1 MGDPRNVAHAKK
13 VSQEK
18 HHKQKHAPPKPGPAP
33 TRRKTVQTETKSATN
48 STAPQAEVPKPTQ
61 PVEPTQLEKSLVV
74 LSKLKE
80 LEFHSRAN
88 IEKLAELSL
97 TIEEELKQK
106 AFAEAIGAVYAA
118 QDAFQSKILKLIE
131 DYESECARLSGSA
144 WRALLISPDFDS
156 FAQSFCA
163 PTGPQF
169 RTILKPESQNL
180 TDMKTKNLFTVA
192 VISAGLAFGVTAQ
205 AKEEKHEEQT
215 INAADVPAAVQQAAQ
230 AEAKGGTIV
239 RWEKEGANFEAV
251 IDKNGKQIGVEMNAN
266 GKVLSKHNEAKEHK
280 EKGEK
285 Y

>member
-18 HHKQKHAPPKPGPAP
+18 HHKHKHPPKAGPAP
-33 TRRKTVQTETKSATN
+33 SQRARNVQTETKSATN

-61 PVEPTQLEKSLVV
+61 PAEPTQLEKSLVV

-118 QDAFQSKILKLIE
+118 QDAFQSKILKLIK

-144 WRALLISPDFDS
+144 
-156 FAQSFCA
+156 
-163 PTGPQF
+163 
-169 RTILKPESQNL
+169 
-180 TDMKTKNLFTVA
+180 
-192 VISAGLAFGVTAQ
+192 
-205 AKEEKHEEQT
+205 
-215 INAADVPAAVQQAAQ
+215 
-230 AEAKGGTIV
+230 
-239 RWEKEGANFEAV
+239 
-251 IDKNGKQIGVEMNAN
+251 
-266 GKVLSKHNEAKEHK
+266 
-280 EKGEK
+280 
-285 Y
+285 

>member
-18 HHKQKHAPPKPGPAP
+18 HHKEKHAPPKPGPAP
-33 TRRKTVQTETKSATN
+33 TRRKTVQTETKSATK
-48 STAPQAEVPKPTQ
+48 SAAPQTEVPKPTQ

-106 AFAEAIGAVYAA
+106 AFAEAIGAVYSA

-144 WRALLISPDFDS
+144 
-156 FAQSFCA
+156 
-163 PTGPQF
+163 
-169 RTILKPESQNL
+169 
-180 TDMKTKNLFTVA
+180 
-192 VISAGLAFGVTAQ
+192 
-205 AKEEKHEEQT
+205 
-215 INAADVPAAVQQAAQ
+215 
-230 AEAKGGTIV
+230 
-239 RWEKEGANFEAV
+239 
-251 IDKNGKQIGVEMNAN
+251 
-266 GKVLSKHNEAKEHK
+266 
-280 EKGEK
+280 
-285 Y
+285 